1 METVEVSATGSGL
14 AIVQVTHRYH
24 VDVTGPDPSFFL
36 SPRMDGLSNKRHI
49 KVSACTGSV
58 GGAGRGGGRGRVS
71 GHLPVGRARRSGA
84 LQGKNDA

>member
-1 METVEVSATGSGL
+1 MEVSATGSGV

-36 SPRMDGLSNKRHI
+36 DPKMDGLSNKRHI

-58 GGAGRGGGRGRVS
+58 PEGGRNILKCVVYYP
-71 GHLPVGRARRSGA
+71 HWVIAVG
-84 LQGKNDA
+84 